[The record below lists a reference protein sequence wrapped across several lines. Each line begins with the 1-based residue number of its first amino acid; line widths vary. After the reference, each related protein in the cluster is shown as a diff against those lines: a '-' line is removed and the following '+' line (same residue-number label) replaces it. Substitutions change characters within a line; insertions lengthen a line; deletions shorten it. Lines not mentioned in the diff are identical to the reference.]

1 MAITAAFVVSAS
13 VITERSGPV
22 IGALV
27 ATLPISAGPSYV
39 FLALDHDAAF
49 IAEGALA
56 SLPIN
61 AATIILGLTYVVLA
75 QRQNALVSC
84 LGAVAVWIAL
94 ASIIRSVQWTL
105 AGGLIANA
113 IAFAICVPL
122 LRRFRHV
129 RMPLITRRWYDIPL
143 RAALVATL
151 VATVV
156 TSSGWVGPKISGII
170 ALFPV
175 VFTSM
180 MLILHPRIGG
190 PPTAAVIA
198 NSAGGLMGLGIA
210 IAMINVAS
218 LRFGS
223 AIGFSVALAICVSWN
238 LGLWWWGRRKLVRR
252 SATHCQTLMVRSASS
267 ANQESPAAAILR
279 DAARR
284 RAAPQDEVGECFG
297 SSPSTLHEWF
307 RPDERRGSAASPD
320 VSALCHKFGS
330 YRCRQT
336 R

>member
-1 MAITAAFVVSAS
+1 MSPDLASILTLALRMAVTAAFVVTAS

-61 AATIILGLTYVVLA
+61 AATIFLCLTYVVLA
-75 QRQNALVSC
+75 QRQSAIVSC
-84 LGAVAVWIAL
+84 LSAVAVWVAL
-94 ASIIRSVQWTL
+94 ASVIRTINWSL

-113 IAFAICVPL
+113 VAFAICVPL
-122 LRRFRHV
+122 LRRFRNV
-129 RMPLITRRWYDIPL
+129 KMPLITRRWYDIPL
-143 RAALVATL
+143 RASLVSTL

-156 TSSGWVGPKISGII
+156 TLSGWVGPTVSGII

-190 PPTAAVIA
+190 PATAAVLA
-198 NSAGGLMGLGIA
+198 NSGWGLMGLGIA
-210 IAMINVAS
+210 IAVLHVAA

-223 AIGFSVALAICVSWN
+223 AVGLGLALMVCVSWN
-238 LGLWWWGRRKLVRR
+238 LGLWWNGRRKR
-252 SATHCQTLMVRSASS
+252 
-267 ANQESPAAAILR
+267 
-279 DAARR
+279 AR
-284 RAAPQDEVGECFG
+284 
-297 SSPSTLHEWF
+297 
-307 RPDERRGSAASPD
+307 
-320 VSALCHKFGS
+320 
-330 YRCRQT
+330 
-336 R
+336 

>member
-1 MAITAAFVVSAS
+1 MSPDLAFILTLVLRMAVTAAFVVSAS

-22 IGALV
+22 IGALI

-39 FLALDHDAAF
+39 FLSIDHDAAF

-61 AATIILGLTYVVLA
+61 AVTIFLGLTYVVLA
-75 QRQNALVSC
+75 QRRSALVSC
-84 LGAVAVWIAL
+84 GGAVAVWATLAAL
-94 ASIIRSVQWTL
+94 SRTVHWTL

-113 IAFAICVPL
+113 ITFAACLPL
-122 LRRFRHV
+122 LQRFRHV

-143 RAALVATL
+143 RASLVATL

-156 TSSGWVGPKISGII
+156 TLSRWVGPDVSGMI

-190 PPTAAVIA
+190 RPTAAVIA
-198 NSAGGLMGLGIA
+198 NSGWGLMGLGIA
-210 IAMINVAS
+210 IAILRVAA

-223 AIGFSVALAICVSWN
+223 AAALSLALATCVSWN
-238 LGLWWWGRRKLVRR
+238 LGLWWNGRRKL
-252 SATHCQTLMVRSASS
+252 A
-267 ANQESPAAAILR
+267 
-279 DAARR
+279 
-284 RAAPQDEVGECFG
+284 
-297 SSPSTLHEWF
+297 W
-307 RPDERRGSAASPD
+307 
-320 VSALCHKFGS
+320 
-330 YRCRQT
+330 
-336 R
+336 

>member
-1 MAITAAFVVSAS
+1 MSPELTFILTLALRMAVTAAFVVSAS

-61 AATIILGLTYVVLA
+61 AATIFMALTYVVLA
-75 QRQNALVSC
+75 QRRSALVSFAS
-84 LGAVAVWIAL
+84 AVAVWIVLAL
-94 ASIIRSVQWTL
+94 LTRRVHWSL
-105 AGGLIANA
+105 AGGLMLNA
-113 IAFAICVPL
+113 VAYAICLPL

-129 RMPLITRRWYDIPL
+129 KMPLITRRWYDIPL
-143 RAALVATL
+143 RAALVSTL
-151 VATVV
+151 VATV
-156 TSSGWVGPKISGII
+156 TTLSGWVGPGVSGTI

-190 PPTAAVIA
+190 PPTAAVLA
-198 NSAGGLMGLGIA
+198 NSGWGLMGLGIA
-210 IAMINVAS
+210 IAVLNLSA

-223 AIGFSVALAICVSWN
+223 AVGLSLALATCVCWN
-238 LGLWWWGRRKLVRR
+238 LGLWWL
-252 SATHCQTLMVRSASS
+252 S
-267 ANQESPAAAILR
+267 
-279 DAARR
+279 RR
-284 RAAPQDEVGECFG
+284 RVV
-297 SSPSTLHEWF
+297 
-307 RPDERRGSAASPD
+307 R
-320 VSALCHKFGS
+320 
-330 YRCRQT
+330 
-336 R
+336 

>member
-1 MAITAAFVVSAS
+1 MSPDFVFILTLVLRMAVTAAFVVAAS

-49 IAEGALA
+49 IAEGTLA

-61 AATIILGLTYVVLA
+61 AVTIFLTLTYVVLA
-75 QRQNALVSC
+75 QRRSALVSC
-84 LGAVAVWIAL
+84 SVAVAVWVVL
-94 ASIIRSVQWTL
+94 AGLTRTIHWTL
-105 AGGLIANA
+105 AGGLVVNA

-122 LRRFRHV
+122 LARFRHV
-129 RMPLITRRWYDIPL
+129 KMPLVTRRWYDIPL
-143 RAALVATL
+143 RAALVSTL

-156 TSSGWVGPKISGII
+156 TLSGWVGPSISGML

-175 VFTSM
+175 VFSSM

-198 NSAGGLMGLGIA
+198 NSGWGLLGFG
-210 IAMINVAS
+210 VAVAVLHVAA

-223 AIGFSVALAICVSWN
+223 MIALGLALATSVSWN
-238 LGLWWWGRRKLVRR
+238 LGLWWLGRRKLAR
-252 SATHCQTLMVRSASS
+252 S
-267 ANQESPAAAILR
+267 
-279 DAARR
+279 
-284 RAAPQDEVGECFG
+284 
-297 SSPSTLHEWF
+297 
-307 RPDERRGSAASPD
+307 
-320 VSALCHKFGS
+320 
-330 YRCRQT
+330 
-336 R
+336 